1 MPTTARKRAGS
12 RRRKPAAVCPCGIA
26 VDAEEREHLVEACA
40 FFRAD
45 HFREADPGHL
55 RTQDRKDAAV
65 EIDAVL
71 ARRKR
76 QQRAARPRRQAK
88 GAGND

>member
-1 MPTTARKRAGS
+1 MPRTTRKKAAG
-12 RRRKPAAVCPCGIA
+12 RRRKPAALCPCGIA

-40 FFRAD
+40 FFNAD
-45 HFREADPGHL
+45 HFREADPEHL

-76 QQRAARPRRQAK
+76 PRRAARQRRQAK